1 MHPLEPT
8 SGSRRPR
15 ADDDGLDCDCD
26 CACAPQAAPTS
37 PIPEN
42 AKHCEEQAQVPD
54 VESAANSSSYSMCPD
69 VALDAR
75 DILLHLHSVQTEE
88 PQDTES
94 DSDDTSFSLEQILRV
109 EVQASR
115 VLPLEL
121 ESDTRRST
129 DMMKL
134 QHLEDE
140 LVETLK
146 RLIDLGV
153 PRATLAS
160 HISPSIF
167 ERLFKYCPDE
177 FDTKT
182 ASKYVS

>member
-1 MHPLEPT
+1 MRPMKSLMGFGIPLLGGLSKSPRTLACNPLEPT

-15 ADDDGLDCDCD
+15 ADDDDLDCDCA

-42 AKHCEEQAQVPD
+42 AKHCEEQAQLPD
-54 VESAANSSSYSMCPD
+54 VESAANSSSYSM
-69 VALDAR
+69 

-88 PQDTES
+88 PQDTDS
-94 DSDDTSFSLEQILRV
+94 DSDDTL
-109 EVQASR
+109 VQASR

-121 ESDTRRST
+121 ESDTRCST
-129 DMMKL
+129 AMMKL
-134 QHLEDE
+134 RHLEDE

-177 FDTKT
+177 
-182 ASKYVS
+182 